1 MPRWT
6 GKWAGGRTYVN
17 KQGGTVWVLEK
28 QVHGRLYTTRLAAG
42 NENEALGELALF
54 KRDPDAYIARAQPQ
68 AAGPAAKGESA
79 ASPVYMDPERVG
91 RFLEHLKR
99 QGRTER
105 HRKNVRNYLAQWAEA
120 LFEKDLRTL
129 RLQDLKQVLN
139 GWYDDAKK
147 AIVAKR
153 HRIAAIK
160 SFFSWLREE
169 EAVLTTAEDP
179 TLALK
184 VPPARPEKVMRDKGY
199 SMRDVERLYA
209 AIQGWESKKYGWKG
223 TGRVTDV
230 QPVRDVLMLHAKC
243 GMHGTEI
250 DRLARGEG
258 KVKVLQG
265 QGAIAGT
272 ITFVHKS
279 GRVHVQSVDAQ
290 ALGAALRLQARGSAP
305 ADWWIRQVVKRAA
318 KSIGLEP
325 LRMGELRHSFVTWAA
340 ECGVEVKPLDG
351 GVPLSRIAAT
361 IGHQS
366 AVTTKKFYEGVKV
379 PPMIQLP
386 IRLEHPEDPVLLL
399 DRQLRDGSRQ

>member
-6 GKWAGGRTYVN
+6 GRWDGGRTYVN
-17 KQGGTVWVLEK
+17 KQGDTVWVLDK
-28 QVHGRLYTTRLAAG
+28 QVHGRLYTTRLSAG
-42 NENEALGELALF
+42 NEKDALAELALF
-54 KRDPDAYIARAQPQ
+54 RRDPAAYVARAQEAK
-68 AAGPAAKGESA
+68 AAEETTPGNA
-79 ASPVYMDPERVG
+79 PVLLDLPTVE
-91 RFLEHLKR
+91 RFLGYLKS

-105 HRKNVRNYLAQWAEA
+105 HRKNALHYLAQWAEV
-120 LFEKDLRTL
+120 LYGKDLRKL
-129 RLQDLKQVLN
+129 RLQDLKQALN
-139 GWYDDAKK
+139 GWFDAE
-147 AIVAKR
+147 AGDIPAKW

-160 SFFSWLREE
+160 AFCSWLREE
-169 EAVLTTAEDP
+169 EAVLTTAEDA

-184 VPPARPEKVMRDKGY
+184 VPPARPEKALRDKGY
-199 SMRDVERLYA
+199 SMRDVERIYA
-209 AIQGWESKKYGWKG
+209 AINGWESARYGWKG
-223 TGRVTDV
+223 TGRVTEV
-230 QPVRDVLMLHAKC
+230 QCVRDVLLLHAKC

-258 KVKVLQG
+258 RVKVLQG

-272 ITFVHKS
+272 ITFIHKS

-290 ALGAALRLQARGSAP
+290 ALAAAMRLQARGSAP

-318 KSIGLEP
+318 KSVGLEP

-340 ECGVEVKPLDG
+340 ECGTEVRPVDG
-351 GVPLSRIAAT
+351 GVPLTRIAAT

-386 IRLEHPEDPVLLL
+386 IRLEHPEEPISLFE
-399 DRQLRDGSRQ
+399 RQLRDGSR